1 MTPSIMIAIRTV
13 RMIRKFKNVLQVH
26 RCSWWL
32 SLQQISYIFGNI
44 RTIQLN
50 GGDSRYHD
58 HHQDS
63 QDDPEDQECPPGTRM
78 FLMTLFARNTH
89 VSYIFGNIRS
99 NPDWWWWLQVSSW
112 LSGRSGR
119 SGRSLTSSKY
129 KDVINNF
136 ICEKYPCI
144 IYFWK
149 PQIKSKL
156 MVVTP
161 GILINIRK
169 IRNVLQVQRCSLW
182 LFILS
187 GSGQLKSG
195 SGQVQVRSSQ
205 SSLA

>member
-1 MTPSIMIAIRTV
+1 MAFFATDIIYFWKPQIKSTFMVVASGIMITTRTF
-13 RMIRKFKNVLQVH
+13 RIIRKIRNVLHVQG
-26 RCSWWL
+26 CSWWL
-32 SLQQISYIFGNI
+32 YLQHIPIYYIFLG
-44 RTIQLN
+44 TSGQIQLN
-50 GGDSRYHD
+50 GGDTRYHD
-58 HHQDS
+58 CQKDS

-78 FLMTLFARNTH
+78 FLMTIL
-89 VSYIFGNIRS
+89 
-99 NPDWWWWLQVSSW
+99 SSW

-169 IRNVLQVQRCSLW
+169 IRNVLQV
-182 LFILS
+182 
-187 GSGQLKSG
+187 
-195 SGQVQVRSSQ
+195 
-205 SSLA
+205 